1 MTKNYTTKTASLK
14 ATKIDARNLDA
25 KKISIDGK
33 NVLDY
38 IDENETIVKDT
49 REAITENDLWVS
61 ETTKDENGAVII
73 SHNPIKKST
82 GIYSAW
88 NRDVTK
94 VEDNKAYIGDELYAN
109 IQTDAIVDG
118 CAFFRTGN
126 IESFKSKLT
135 SMTTGYH
142 MFSNSKLKTFEADT
156 PSLTNG
162 DSMFWSTDLESFKGD
177 LSNLTMGFQLFNDT
191 KLTSIE
197 DSDVRSLSTLS
208 NGQGMFAMCSKLTNV
223 DLDLQSL
230 TDGNSMFTAC
240 ENLEK
245 VNLYTPIMKSASSMF
260 MDCWKLTDCIV
271 DMEHVKNAVYAF
283 AYTSITSFTK
293 SLQSLVIGQFMFQ
306 GCDCL
311 EKFNSK
317 LSSLENGEWMFDDCI
332 KLRDFKCD
340 NLNSLKR
347 GYEMFEDT
355 LIPSFTYDLPKLI
368 NGDEM
373 FNGCTKLTSFIG
385 ALPSL
390 ISGNNMFKNCK
401 LDTFS
406 LMTIADSINNLVEA
420 GYAIKN
426 GNKWEYNNNS
436 SYFSGTIT
444 ISFETSGLSEEQIQ
458 ENLNYCQEIS
468 DKGWTVY
475 ASGTTTGSHTI
486 NPTAIDDME
495 EMTPVSI
502 PYYAK
507 PILSDEKNG
516 NYTDNNGNY
525 YNIIGGQYI
534 FGDDVSSYGMFLNE
548 EEAALNMGLTK
559 IEKIKNRKR

>member
-14 ATKIDARNLDA
+14 ATKIDTRNLDA

-49 REAITENDLWVS
+49 REVITENDLWVS
-61 ETTKDENGAVII
+61 ETTKDENGVVII

-82 GIYSAW
+82 DIYSAW

-135 SMTTGYH
+135 SMITGYY
-142 MFSNSKLKTFEADT
+142 MFNNSKLKTFEADT
-156 PSLTNG
+156 ASMVNG
-162 DSMFWSTDLESFKGD
+162 ESMFWSSNLESFKGD
-177 LSNLTMGFQLFNDT
+177 LSNLTMGCQMFNDT
-191 KLTSIE
+191 KITSIE

-208 NGQGMFAMCSKLTNV
+208 NGQGMFGMCSKLTNV

-230 TDGNSMFTAC
+230 TDGNNMFVFC

-245 VNLYTPIMKSASSMF
+245 VNLYTPILKKATGMF
-260 MDCWKLTDCIV
+260 MDCWNLTDCRV
-271 DMEHVKNAVYAF
+271 DMEHVSYAVYAF
-283 AYTSITSFTK
+283 AYTAITSFTK
-293 SLQSLVIGQFMFQ
+293 SLQSLVQGQLMFQ

-311 EKFNSK
+311 EKFNSN
-317 LSSLENGEWMFDDCI
+317 LTSLEMADWMFDDCT
-332 KLRDFKCD
+332 KLSDFKCV
-340 NLNSLKR
+340 NLNSLR
-347 GYEMFEDT
+347 HGDEMFRDT
-355 LIPSFTYDLPKLI
+355 LIPSFAYDLPKLI
-368 NGDEM
+368 SGDGM
-373 FNGCTKLTSFIG
+373 FNGCTNLTSFIG
-385 ALPSL
+385 ALSSL
-390 ISGNNMFKNCK
+390 ISGYDMFKNCK
-401 LDTFS
+401 LDTTS
-406 LMTIADSINNLVEA
+406 LMTIADTINNLVEA

-426 GNKWEYNNNS
+426 NDKWEYTNNS
-436 SYFSGTIT
+436 NDFSGMIT

-468 DKGWTVY
+468 NKGWTVY
-475 ASGTTTGSHTI
+475 ASGTTTGSHTV
-486 NPTAIDDME
+486 NPTVIDDME

-548 EEAALNMGLTK
+548 ENAALNMGLTK
-559 IEKIKNRKR
+559 IEKIKTRKH